1 MICNLILDKME
12 LIWGGKLSVDI
23 ECMIASNS
31 NEKVRLAGTLGG
43 QVQHSMIWN
52 INEAHVTNV
61 AKLL

>member
-1 MICNLILDKME
+1 M
-12 LIWGGKLSVDI
+12 GGKLSVDI

-43 QVQHSMIWN
+43 HVQHSMKWN